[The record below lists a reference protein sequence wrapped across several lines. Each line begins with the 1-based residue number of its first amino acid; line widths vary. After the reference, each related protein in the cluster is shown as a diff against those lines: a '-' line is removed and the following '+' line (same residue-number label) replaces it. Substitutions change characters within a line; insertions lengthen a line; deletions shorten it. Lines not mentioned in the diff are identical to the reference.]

1 MTRPSTDVVA
11 VSVAYLNMNITTE
24 QYIAAA
30 KKLTKSSGWKY
41 RSQKFLL
48 NRLSEIARLKKEI
61 ENGTYEPQ
69 EGSIFEIHENGHRR
83 LVKSMTPRD
92 AVLQHALCDGV
103 IVPKVKEKIIYDN
116 GAGLKN
122 KGLSFTRRR
131 FEEHLRWHYRRYGT
145 ESYALIL
152 DFSKYF
158 DNIRH
163 ENAVA
168 QLNEIFSDEKLTEIV
183 KKILKTYEVDVSY
196 TEDPDIIDKI
206 FNSLE
211 YVKIPKEKLTGKRM
225 MPKSLGIGAPIS
237 QIIGIMYPTLIDS
250 YVKTVKGV
258 HGYDVY
264 MDDRIVLHPDKM
276 FLRSL
281 LKDVETIA
289 ERLGIYVNPKKTQIV
304 KLSHG
309 FTWLKTRY
317 ILTPTGKIIKKIP
330 KDVIKRERRKLK
342 KLARKVEAGEMTVED
357 YDGQYRSWRGDK
369 KRYNAYRT
377 LKSMD
382 SYKRRQSSWT
392 KKKEES

>member
-1 MTRPSTDVVA
+1 MDVAA
-11 VSVAYLNMNITTE
+11 VSVAYLDMNITTE

-30 KKLTKSSGWKY
+30 KKLAKSSGWKY

-48 NRLSEIARLKKEI
+48 NRLSEIAKLKKEV

-92 AVLQHALCDGV
+92 AVLQHALCDGA

-116 GAGLKN
+116 GAGLKG

-145 ESYALIL
+145 EGYALIL

-163 ENAVA
+163 ESAVA
-168 QLNEIFSDEKLTEIV
+168 QLHEIFGDEKLTEIV

-211 YVKIPKEKLTGKRM
+211 YVEIPKEKLTGKKM

-237 QIIGIMYPTLIDS
+237 QIIGIMYPALIDS
-250 YVKTVKGV
+250 YIKTVKSV

-281 LKDVETIA
+281 LKDIETIA
-289 ERLGIYVNPKKTQIV
+289 KQLGIYVNPKKTQIV

-357 YDGQYRSWRGDK
+357 YDSQYRSWRGDK